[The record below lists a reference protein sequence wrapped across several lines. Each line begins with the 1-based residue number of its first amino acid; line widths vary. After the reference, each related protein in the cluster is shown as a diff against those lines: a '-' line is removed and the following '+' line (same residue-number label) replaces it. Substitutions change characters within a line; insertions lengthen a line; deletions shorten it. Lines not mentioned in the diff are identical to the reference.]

1 MKILL
6 LDVNYKKGSTGKI
19 VYDLKNEL
27 EKKGEEVLAC
37 YGRGEK
43 VKEENVIKFAYD
55 IETYFHAF
63 LSRVTGLM
71 GYFSFFSTR
80 KLLKII
86 KEFNPDIIHI
96 HETHSY
102 FLNHIRLIN
111 ELKKRKIKTVWTFHC
126 EYMYTGN
133 CGHAYECEKWQKNCG
148 ECPSIKE
155 YPKSLFFDFTKKM
168 FLDKQKAFEN
178 FENLTIVTPSKWLAS
193 RVKQS
198 FLKNKKIEIIHNGI
212 DIEVFKP
219 RLFAHLKKRHN
230 IKNGK
235 KIILGVAPDI
245 MSERKGGE
253 WIVQLAD
260 KLKNEDYIFI
270 LIGVTDLN
278 RKFPENIIALGRTEN
293 QIELAEYYSMADL
306 FVICSL
312 KENYPTTC
320 LEAQACGTEVVGF
333 DVGGTKETVH
343 YPNNNFVE
351 YGNIIEL
358 KKKIEL
364 IIDKPNKNIKNEF
377 SSYIM
382 IEKYLSI
389 YMRGKN
395 EKYS

>member
-27 EKKGEEVLAC
+27 EKKGEEVLVC

-63 LSRVTGLM
+63 LSRITGLM

-86 KEFNPDIIHI
+86 KEFNPEIIHI

-102 FLNHIRLIN
+102 FLNHIKLIK
-111 ELKKRKIKTVWTFHC
+111 EIKKRQIKTIWTFHC

-133 CGHAYECEKWQKNCG
+133 CGYAYECEKWKESCG
-148 ECPSIKE
+148 KCPNIGE
-155 YPKSLFFDFTKKM
+155 YPKSLFFDFTQKM
-168 FLDKQKAFEN
+168 FLDKKKVFEN
-178 FENLTIVTPSKWLAS
+178 FENLTIVTPSQWLAD

-212 DIEVFKP
+212 DIEIFKP
-219 RLFAHLKKRHN
+219 RSFKHLKERHN
-230 IKNGK
+230 IKDNK

-245 MSERKGGE
+245 MSERKGGR
-253 WIVQLAD
+253 WILGLANE
-260 KLKNEDYIFI
+260 LKKEDYIFI
-270 LIGVTDLN
+270 LIGVTNLKE
-278 RKFPENIIALGRTEN
+278 KFPKNVIALGRTEN

-333 DVGGTKETVH
+333 DVGGTKETVC

-351 YGNIIEL
+351 YGEIVKL
-358 KKKIEL
+358 KKIILEKKRKSKKIICNKFL
-364 IIDKPNKNIKNEF
+364 IKHEMIIK
-377 SSYIM
+377 YI
-382 IEKYLSI
+382 KLY
-389 YMRGKN
+389 K
-395 EKYS
+395 K